1 MSLWSSSVWA
11 LPFTTLTVTSSYYN
25 GPFEQTQ
32 QQHSGA
38 SASAA
43 LSMSSSLFTRV
54 LWSNTSPSVS
64 RDASASIH
72 TAMSPLT
79 DTTSTGAAW
88 SGQNTGG
95 SGSNA
100 PSSSSSS
107 SSISSSSSKK
117 KGNTEGGAMKLLVE
131 IVLEVGV
138 ILVTTYIAS
147 VLIQKLL
154 KNSNFQGLSD
164 EDEQASTQAEKR
176 LHRLLKE
183 QGRSGGSLV
192 LTSYERQIAQD
203 VIDPADIKVEF
214 ADIGGMDAMKEEIWQ
229 LAVLP
234 LKRPDLF
241 SSSSLLQ
248 QPGGILLYGPPG
260 TGKTMLA
267 KAIAKEADATFLA
280 VKLSKIMSKWFGESN
295 KLIDATFG
303 LARKLA
309 PSIIFIDE
317 LDTFLNPRDG
327 AENSAG
333 NAIKAEFLT
342 LWDGITTQTKRAG
355 GSSKDGDNNG
365 DDDDDSD
372 EVYAPVMVLG
382 ATNRP
387 NHVDNAILRRLP
399 RMFRI
404 ELPDEEG
411 RLQIL
416 TITLQNSKHPLDDSA
431 KAYLPQLAKSTQ
443 GYSGSDLKE
452 LLNCAALESVREV
465 MQEESRNAVTIKQ
478 QQQPQ
483 PTTAGAG
490 GKGKNNNKK
499 KNKKKATAKKKD
511 DTNTSSTNCTSSTTN
526 NTNNHRSKLRP
537 MSAKD
542 LQVAM
547 TKVKRTGQD
556 AAEYERT
563 RFQHDHP
570 NSRQVGNPD
579 DHVNTEQLL
588 RLLMSS
594 LNYNNNH
601 NNHNG
606 GAGGHGGGSGK
617 KNGDDYDDDDN
628 MPEIA

>member
-11 LPFTTLTVTSSYYN
+11 LPFTLKYSNS
-25 GPFEQTQ
+25 GPLEHTQ
-32 QQHSGA
+32 QQSGT
-38 SASAA
+38 STKAA
-43 LSMSSSLFTRV
+43 LSMSSSLLTRI

-72 TAMSPLT
+72 TTMSPLT

-95 SGSNA
+95 GGSGSNA

-107 SSISSSSSKK
+107 ISSSSKK

-164 EDEQASTQAEKR
+164 EDEQASTEAEKR

-183 QGRSGGSLV
+183 QGRSGSLA

-355 GSSKDGDNNG
+355 SSKDG
-365 DDDDDSD
+365 DDDSD

-431 KAYLPQLAKSTQ
+431 RAYLPQLAKSTQ

-465 MQEESRNAVTIKQ
+465 MKEESRNAVTIKQ
-478 QQQPQ
+478 QQQP
-483 PTTAGAG
+483 TTAGAG
-490 GKGKNNNKK
+490 GKGKNNNNKK
-499 KNKKKATAKKKD
+499 KNKKKATAKKND
-511 DTNTSSTNCTSSTTN
+511 DTNTSSTNSTSSTNTD
-526 NTNNHRSKLRP
+526 TNNHRSKLRP

-547 TKVKRTGQD
+547 SKVKRTGQD

-563 RFQHDHP
+563 RFEHDHP

-594 LNYNNNH
+594 LNYNNN
-601 NNHNG
+601 NHNG
-606 GAGGHGGGSGK
+606 GGGGGRSSSSSNRNNNGGGVGN
-617 KNGDDYDDDDN
+617 KNGDYDDEDDDN

>member
-1 MSLWSSSVWA
+1 MSLWSSV
-11 LPFTTLTVTSSYYN
+11 
-25 GPFEQTQ
+25 
-32 QQHSGA
+32 
-38 SASAA
+38 
-43 LSMSSSLFTRV
+43 LSIV
-54 LWSNTSPSVS
+54 
-64 RDASASIH
+64 
-72 TAMSPLT
+72 
-79 DTTSTGAAW
+79 
-88 SGQNTGG
+88 
-95 SGSNA
+95 
-100 PSSSSSS
+100 PSSSSPAPFFHWDTTKRGTTRILLGTSS
-107 SSISSSSSKK
+107 FFRNVSPSIHSNIPLETTTSTLSRTNSSNGGSGNVHNSSISSPPSKK
-117 KGNTEGGAMKLLVE
+117 KEGGADSAMKFLIELGFE
-131 IVLEVGV
+131 IGV

-154 KNSNFQGLSD
+154 KSSQSISE
-164 EDEQASTQAEKR
+164 EDEQASTAAEKR
-176 LHRLLKE
+176 LQRLLKE
-183 QGRSGGSLV
+183 QGRTGTLT

-241 SSSSLLQ
+241 ASSSLLQ

-267 KAIAKEADATFLA
+267 KAIAREADATFLA

-355 GSSKDGDNNG
+355 SS
-365 DDDDDSD
+365 DDQ
-372 EVYAPVMVLG
+372 EKEEEEIYAPVMVLG

-404 ELPDEEG
+404 ELPDEAG

-416 TITLQNSKHPLDDSA
+416 TITLQNSKHPLDASA
-431 KAYLPQLAKSTQ
+431 KAFLPQLARSTQ

-465 MQEESRNAVTIKQ
+465 MQEESRKAVTLKQ
-478 QQQPQ
+478 QQP
-483 PTTAGAG
+483 A
-490 GKGKNNNKK
+490 KGKTNKK
-499 KNKKKATAKKKD
+499 KNKNAKRSAVALQTDESNTTAPP
-511 DTNTSSTNCTSSTTN
+511 SSSN
-526 NTNNHRSKLRP
+526 KIRP

-579 DHVNTEQLL
+579 DYVNTEQLL

-594 LNYNNNH
+594 LQNNNGS
-601 NNHNG
+601 NNNNRG
-606 GAGGHGGGSGK
+606 RDGGG
-617 KNGDDYDDDDN
+617 NGNGNNEDDI
-628 MPEIA
+628 PEL